1 MLLLRGEQYGI
12 PARTCQNAGV
22 QTSSDSPQRWNK
34 IWPVLLSWC
43 KELQGARKN
52 KNLTETLAPIIH
64 SVFHNSVKNEVTERA
79 TTILVCNILAGGEWP
94 GADAIFL
101 TERFLLFHP
110 PSWLGGKAAA
120 SGAGQRLRRTT
131 SLCRVINCDMHC
143 IAKMLRSWQ
152 VLLLD
157 GFTRHEAHVRTANGF
172 ADRLC
177 VVRRSHHSSAT
188 SDTA

>member
-1 MLLLRGEQYGI
+1 M
-12 PARTCQNAGV
+12 
-22 QTSSDSPQRWNK
+22 
-34 IWPVLLSWC
+34 LLSWC

-52 KNLTETLAPIIH
+52 KNLTETLAPMIH
-64 SVFHNSVKNEVTERA
+64 SVFHNSVKKRSHGTCHNDPCLQHTCRGGMAWCRRNLSHGAVFTFPS
-79 TTILVCNILAGGEWP
+79 TVLA
-94 GADAIFL
+94 
-101 TERFLLFHP
+101 R
-110 PSWLGGKAAA
+110 GKAAA

-131 SLCRVINCDMHC
+131 SLCRIINCDMHC

-177 VVRRSHHSSAT
+177 VVRIILLRLQIRLDNCGAINRTSCPKARST
-188 SDTA
+188 RPQ